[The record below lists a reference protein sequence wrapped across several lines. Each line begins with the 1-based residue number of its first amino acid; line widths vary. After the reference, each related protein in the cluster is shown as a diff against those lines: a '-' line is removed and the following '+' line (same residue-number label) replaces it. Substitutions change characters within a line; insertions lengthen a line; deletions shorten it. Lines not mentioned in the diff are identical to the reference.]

1 MRSSFI
7 AEHSTALVAAPLLVW
22 CVLSSSTGQ
31 ATARGSPPS
40 LSAEASDRVDE
51 PLRILQVRFDRPT
64 STPWACRCSSPATRT
79 ATRR

>member
-51 PLRILQVRFDRPT
+51 PLRILQVRFDPPT
-64 STPWACRCSSPATRT
+64 LHTLGVQMLVAGDT
-79 ATRR
+79 